1 MVTRGRLFRAF
12 SLGSLCHLFPFLP
25 MVTPGWC
32 SHVSAHFY
40 CLRPPLPREVFF
52 CFLMTQWGGEGG
64 AGGQPFCKPLSLVHL
79 SFWAV
84 VLSGFALMAIR
95 VLENEWEIEGKGDEG
110 LLGLSLVQ
118 ASSSQSVSMIVT
130 GAKGFLL
137 GFRR

>member
-1 MVTRGRLFRAF
+1 MVTRGHLFRAF
-12 SLGSLCHLFPFLP
+12 SLGSLCHLFSFLP
-25 MVTPGWC
+25 VVTPGWC

-40 CLRPPLPREVFF
+40 CLRPTLPREVFF
-52 CFLMTQWGGEGG
+52 CFLMTQWGGVGG

-84 VLSGFALMAIR
+84 VLSGFALTAVR

-110 LLGLSLVQ
+110 LLALSLVQ
-118 ASSSQSVSMIVT
+118 ASISQSVSMTVA

>member
-12 SLGSLCHLFPFLP
+12 SLGSLCHLFSFLP

-118 ASSSQSVSMIVT
+118 ASISQSVSMTVA

>member
-1 MVTRGRLFRAF
+1 M
-12 SLGSLCHLFPFLP
+12 
-25 MVTPGWC
+25 
-32 SHVSAHFY
+32 
-40 CLRPPLPREVFF
+40 
-52 CFLMTQWGGEGG
+52 EGG
-64 AGGQPFCKPLSLVHL
+64 AGGQPFSKPVSLVHL

-84 VLSGFALMAIR
+84 VLSGQTAIR

-118 ASSSQSVSMIVT
+118 ASISQSVSMTVA

>member
-12 SLGSLCHLFPFLP
+12 SLGSLCHLFSFLP